1 MGCYFSRVNWAED
14 RVSKPYCTNCQS
26 MWYPTIIVRMKIKML
41 GDFPLWRSREL
52 ASEIVLFGVVYVVC
66 LEQKKTNRYGAD
78 VGHLKITSTHL
89 LPDDY
94 R

>member
-1 MGCYFSRVNWAED
+1 
-14 RVSKPYCTNCQS
+14 

-52 ASEIVLFGVVYVVC
+52 ASEIVLFGVVHVVC

-78 VGHLKITSTHL
+78 VGI
-89 LPDDY
+89 
-94 R
+94 